1 MFDLII
7 INFFMLSLNSVKE
20 SEGPVWKWW
29 HGLLFSKGV
38 KLDTVKDRAKRP
50 VGQAQSG
57 PWC

>member
-1 MFDLII
+1 MF
-7 INFFMLSLNSVKE
+7 SLNSVKE

-29 HGLLFSKGV
+29 HGLIFSKGV